1 MKKNKKNIN
10 PIWGTNFK
18 KQSNPLLEKINSS
31 IDFDKRLVFQDLRV
45 SEVHSLMLK
54 KKKIISSS
62 EYKLIIKGLKK
73 IKTLVLNNKFKFNK
87 KYEDIH
93 MNIEIELHNLIG
105 DTAEKLHTARSRNDQ
120 VVTDFKLWII
130 KATKEIYSKIGDL
143 KKSTSITIL
152 LTLKGKLNIS

>member
-10 PIWGTNFK
+10 PIWGNNFN

-31 IDFDKRLVFQDLRV
+31 IDFDKRLVLQDLRV

-73 IKTLVLNNKFKFNK
+73 N
-87 KYEDIH
+87 
-93 MNIEIELHNLIG
+93 
-105 DTAEKLHTARSRNDQ
+105 
-120 VVTDFKLWII
+120 
-130 KATKEIYSKIGDL
+130 
-143 KKSTSITIL
+143 
-152 LTLKGKLNIS
+152 